1 MTDNENSGLIQREKE
16 KELIQEGLKKENTHP
31 TETSDGKPDVDPN
44 GMTAKTLPEMK
55 KKLKKVPH
63 KSAAT
68 EHDKSAY
75 EDKKKSK

>member
-1 MTDNENSGLIQREKE
+1 MSKTKEAGSGLVQRKKE
-16 KELIQEGLKKENTHP
+16 KELIREGLKKKNTHP
-31 TETSDGKPDVDPN
+31 TETSDIKPGQDPN

-55 KKLKKVPH
+55 KHLKKVPH

-75 EDKKKSK
+75 EHKKK